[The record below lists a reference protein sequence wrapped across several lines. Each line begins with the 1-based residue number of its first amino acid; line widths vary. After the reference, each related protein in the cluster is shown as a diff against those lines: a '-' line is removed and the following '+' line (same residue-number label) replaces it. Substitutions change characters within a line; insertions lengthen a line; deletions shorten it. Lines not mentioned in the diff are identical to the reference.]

1 MLKTIK
7 KTSSKSKNRKIN
19 YPELIIHN
27 DIIEGK
33 FNFTSLELKTL
44 LAIALKIQSADKGC
58 NIVDYLKDNDDPNIY
73 YTGNEIGQII
83 GITKNAF
90 HHFEK
95 ILDSLMKTVITIK
108 NPNDEK
114 GWIKLHFLNRAEYKD
129 GIISIKPEKEML
141 PFYTRITK
149 NYTPLEI
156 STMMLF
162 KSIYS
167 IRVYILIKQYKTYKP
182 FRQFTLESFKEQ
194 LGIKNKYDIVRDLKL
209 NVLEPAKKELNA
221 LLEGINFEYE
231 LLKSGKSYTDIKFS
245 FNFDTIKS
253 KVNVEIHSQAVSCFK
268 EHDNGR
274 NCNNIDYGVSDL
286 CDYCLN
292 YIKPRY

>member
-1 MLKTIK
+1 MVKTK
-7 KTSSKSKNRKIN
+7 KRKIY

-27 DIIEGK
+27 DIVEGK

-58 NIVDYLKDNDDPNIY
+58 NIVDYLKDHDDPNIY
-73 YTGNEIGQII
+73 YTAKEIGQII

-114 GWIKLHFLNRAEYKD
+114 GWIKLHFLNRAEYRN

-141 PFYTRITK
+141 PFYTRITRD
-149 NYTPLEI
+149 YTPLEMFTI
-156 STMMLF
+156 MSF

-194 LGIKNKYDIVRDLKL
+194 LGIKNKYDTIQDLKKR
-209 NVLEPAKKELNA
+209 VLEPAKEELNS
-221 LLEGINFEYE
+221 LLVGINFQYE
-231 LLKSGKSYTDIKFS
+231 LLKLGKSYTDIKFS
-245 FNFDTIKS
+245 FNFDKIKN
-253 KVNVEIHSQAVSCFK
+253 KINLEIHEKAIACFK
-268 EHDNGR
+268 VHDNGR
-274 NCNNIDYGVSDL
+274 S
-286 CDYCLN
+286 
-292 YIKPRY
+292 